1 MLFWKRLSKALNN
14 NLPFLVEG
22 RFFCCKLIPAAYLY
36 VILTPSAYYHAERI
50 SVVIGLTVCFIGHRR
65 VGVTEGLRSAL
76 RALLLEL
83 IHEGATEFLFGDH
96 SQFNDLCYDAVTALR
111 QDFPQIRRVKLR
123 TDNPELSENT
133 KRFFFDGYEDN
144 ICPAGVAAS
153 ARAAYVERN
162 QAMIRESD
170 VCVFYYDS
178 AYSPPRRR
186 ASRRSVTDYQPNSGT
201 ALAYAYAV
209 KLGKRVVNL
218 FEGT

>member
-1 MLFWKRLSKALNN
+1 MI
-14 NLPFLVEG
+14 G
-22 RFFCCKLIPAAYLY
+22 
-36 VILTPSAYYHAERI
+36 
-50 SVVIGLTVCFIGHRR
+50 VVIGVTVCFIGHRR
-65 VGVTEGLRSAL
+65 VAVTEGLRAAL

-83 IHEGATEFLFGDH
+83 IREGATEFLFGDH

-111 QDFPQIRRVKLR
+111 KEFPRLRRVKLR

-144 ICPAGVAAS
+144 ICPGDVAAS
-153 ARAAYVERN
+153 GRAAYVERN

-170 VCVFYYDS
+170 VCVFYYDP

-186 ASRRSVTDYQPNSGT
+186 ASKHSVTDYQPNSGT

-209 KLGKRVVNL
+209 KSGKHVVNL
-218 FEGT
+218 YNL